1 MYPPKRKKKKN
12 FAFPFTNR
20 IGKRPTVYPKMQF
33 HLVKKCEHGSRTMNA
48 FTS

>member
-1 MYPPKRKKKKN
+1 MYPPKRKKNPN
-12 FAFPFTNR
+12 FAVSFTNT
-20 IGKRPTVYPKMQF
+20 IGKKPTVYPKMQF